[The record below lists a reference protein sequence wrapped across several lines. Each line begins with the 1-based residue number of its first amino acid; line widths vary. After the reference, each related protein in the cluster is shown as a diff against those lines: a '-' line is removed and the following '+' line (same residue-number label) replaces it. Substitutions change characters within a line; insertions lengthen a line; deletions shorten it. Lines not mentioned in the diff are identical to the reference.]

1 MQKKDPA
8 AVKLGRKGGHNSR
21 KYLSE
26 EESRQL
32 AQRAAAARWQKQKRS
47 AKKA

>member
-8 AVKLGRKGGHNSR
+8 AVKLGRKGGQNSR

-26 EESRQL
+26 EERREL
-32 AQRAAAARWQKQKRS
+32 AQRAASARWQKQKKT
-47 AKKA
+47 AKKP